1 MSNQSEILYMPTT
14 VRLNE
19 DLRRKLIKIGAAESL
34 KDGKDRTM
42 QDIVSML
49 VKYYEEH
56 KKG

>member
-1 MSNQSEILYMPTT
+1 MPTT

-56 KKG
+56 KKIG

>member
-34 KDGKDRTM
+34 KDGKDRSM

-49 VKYYEEH
+49 VKFYEEH
-56 KKG
+56 KK